1 MTDSGGRQYPNVEN
15 YYVLTHDRRRAREL
29 LLAAG
34 RWGADLH
41 GEAWVY
47 DQGYWQKSAELY
59 RSVMQ
64 AEWANVILAP
74 AMKRALIDDHLSFFA
89 ARDTYARL
97 RVPWKRGVIYHGPPG
112 NGKTISIKATMHMLY
127 DLKTPVP
134 TLYVRSL
141 FSVRDIA
148 AVSVFFLG
156 LRADSGDSTK
166 ALSIQSNRSSAKPA
180 SLPPATSS
188 SRT

>member
-1 MTDSGGRQYPNVEN
+1 M
-15 YYVLTHDRRRAREL
+15 LTRERRRAREL

-59 RSVMQ
+59 RSVQQ

-74 AMKRALIDDHLSFFA
+74 AMKRALIDDHLAFFA
-89 ARDTYARL
+89 ARETYARL
-97 RVPWKRGVIYHGPPG
+97 KVPWKRGVIYHGPPG

-141 FSVRDIA
+141 SSVRDIA
-148 AVSVFFLG
+148 AVSFCVSG
-156 LRADSGDSTK
+156 ADV
-166 ALSIQSNRSSAKPA
+166 AIVPRP
-180 SLPPATSS
+180 
-188 SRT
+188 